1 MITIEHQD
9 EDLNFSFSRG
19 GFCLVESCLYISIEG
34 EAQGEDPYPPSL
46 LFAVSG
52 YPINIEEK
60 KHEFRLESNGRYE
73 QPYACFYTTF
83 HSNHVIADVET
94 RFRNDGQLS
103 VVFSVLSDDV
113 NYYNEKAKPNVTKGT
128 VILNRLPIDEL
139 VIPS

>member
-1 MITIEHQD
+1 MIT
-9 EDLNFSFSRG
+9 RG

-94 RFRNDGQLS
+94 MFRN
-103 VVFSVLSDDV
+103 V